1 MVQRIGAHLGLL
13 ASALLLIYIGYLLKP
28 ATLSAHVAFAAE
40 QATVV
45 YAENSALPPV
55 IAYQARL
62 LDAVTGQPKPDGA
75 YTIAFNLYNVATAG
89 SPLWS
94 EVKSIPVNK
103 GLLSTLLG
111 DTTPLNLSLF
121 NGQELYLGIT
131 VGSDPETAPR
141 QRLAHVAYAIRAEQA
156 AVAESANSA
165 GNADKLDGQDA
176 TAFAPTVHTH
186 AGDTIADHSIT
197 SSDLANGS
205 VTNVDL
211 SNDAVFSA
219 NIRDLQVTTA
229 DLADS
234 AVTETKL
241 ASGVVPKFLSL
252 DPNGALLT
260 TGASL
265 SNGFGPNAGIHLAD
279 AANGSFY
286 VGFTIPPNFA
296 TGGTLV
302 TRLLWHTSAA
312 SCSIEFLPNAI
323 SVARPGRTHIVGAT
337 TGSGL
342 TVVGGTRLFASTVA
356 NQTNE
361 TRVTITS
368 PDGVTPLQAGDSV
381 IFSLF
386 RSGTGAND
394 TCAAD
399 MVIQSISVT
408 Y

>member
-1 MVQRIGAHLGLL
+1 MIKRLGAQLGIL
-13 ASALLLIYIGYLLKP
+13 AGALLLIYVGYALKP
-28 ATLSAHVAFAAE
+28 ATFATNVAFAAE
-40 QATVV
+40 QATVL
-45 YAENSALPPV
+45 YENNALPPV

-62 LDAVTGQPKPDGA
+62 LDAVTGQAKPDGA

-94 EVKSIPVNK
+94 EIKNIPVNK

-121 NGQELYLGIT
+121 TGQELYLGIT

-141 QRLAHVAYAIRAEQA
+141 QRLAYVAYAIHAEQA
-156 AVAESANSA
+156 VVAESANTA
-165 GNADKLDGQDA
+165 GNADKLDGQDS
-176 TAFAPTVHTH
+176 TAFAAAVHSH
-186 AGDTIADHSIT
+186 AGNTITDGSLTAA
-197 SSDLANGS
+197 DLATGA
-205 VTNVDL
+205 VTNSQL
-211 SNDAVFSA
+211 AADAVMSA
-219 NIRDLQVTTA
+219 NIRDQQVTTA
-229 DLADS
+229 DLADG
-234 AVTETKL
+234 AVTEGKL
-241 ASGVVPKFLSL
+241 ATGVVPKFLSL
-252 DPNGALLT
+252 DAMSAFLT
-260 TGASL
+260 TGATM

-286 VGFTIPPNFA
+286 LGFTIPPNFT

-302 TRLLWHTSAA
+302 TRLLWHTSAT
-312 SCSIEFLPNAI
+312 SCSVEFIPNAI
-323 SVARPGRTHIVGAT
+323 SVARPGRTHI
-337 TGSGL
+337 TGGNVSSGL
-342 TVVGGTRLFASTVA
+342 TVIGGTRLFVPATS

-386 RSGTGAND
+386 RGGTGAND
-394 TCAAD
+394 SCVAD
-399 MVIQSISVT
+399 MVIQSVSVT